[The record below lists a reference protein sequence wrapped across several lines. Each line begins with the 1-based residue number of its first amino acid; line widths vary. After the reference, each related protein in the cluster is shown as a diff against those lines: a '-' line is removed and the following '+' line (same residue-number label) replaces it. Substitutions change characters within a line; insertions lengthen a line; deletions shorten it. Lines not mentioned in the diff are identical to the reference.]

1 MDMIALDVR
10 LDGFADPIGNLVRD
24 EEGGLAFA
32 YAANYLENA
41 DAFPLSLSFP
51 LAREA
56 FDDSRARPFFD
67 NLLQERDGILQRVM
81 DREGLARSDVAGLLF
96 YLGKDCAGAIS
107 VLPLG
112 APPVKVPGDYDVDY
126 RRIEDDRL
134 NAIIG
139 SLHRRQ
145 RLPEGTEDPSP
156 LAGVQS
162 KIAVTILPDGS
173 YAEPIPGSGAP
184 TTHIIKVPDQEHL
197 QDPRLEFETLLLSRE
212 LGLETTQANVVN
224 FNGVEALVIERFD
237 RRLNA
242 ENKIVRIH
250 QEDFAQ
256 ALGLPPSLKYERHG
270 RESRRFDAQA
280 INRILDATVD
290 PAAEKMRFIAAVLFD
305 LMTGNVD
312 GHAKNFALLYD
323 RGGRIRVSPRY
334 DLMPNRLDP
343 NLTDL
348 FAFAIGDAT
357 KLDDLGPADFAAFLS
372 ALGIASPGGQTR
384 LTKSL
389 TARLS
394 KGLAAELPRLD
405 RLGLKR
411 FADLIAHNIDELLT
425 AFEMPLPDGIK
436 TGDAYI
442 ERGGGWL
449 LGS

>member
-1 MDMIALDVR
+1 MDIIALDVR
-10 LDGFADPIGNLVRD
+10 LDGFAGPIGNLVRD
-24 EEGGLAFA
+24 EDGALAFA
-32 YAANYLENA
+32 YAAAYLDNP
-41 DAFPLSLSFP
+41 DALPLSLSFP
-51 LAREA
+51 LGDGA

-67 NLLQERDGILQRVM
+67 NLLQERDGVLQRVM

-112 APPVKVPGDYDVDY
+112 APAAKVPGDYDTDY
-126 RRIEDDRL
+126 TRIDGDRL
-134 NAIIG
+134 NVIIA

-162 KIAVTILPDGS
+162 KIAITVLPDGS
-173 YAEPIPGSGAP
+173 YAEPIAGSGAP

-197 QDPRLEFETLLLSRE
+197 QDPKLEFETLRLSRE
-212 LGLETTQANVVN
+212 LGFETAEATVVN
-224 FNGVEALVIERFD
+224 FGGIDALLIERFD

-242 ENKIVRIH
+242 DSMIVRVH

-270 RESRRFDAQA
+270 REGRRFDAHA
-280 INRILDATVD
+280 INRILDATAD
-290 PAAEKMRFIAAVLFD
+290 PAAEKQRFIAAVLFD

-312 GHAKNFALLYD
+312 AHAKNFALLYD
-323 RGGRIRVSPRY
+323 SGGSIRVSPRY
-334 DLMPNRLDP
+334 DLMPTRLDP

-348 FAFAIGDAT
+348 FAFSIGEAT
-357 KLDDLGPADFAAFLS
+357 KLTDLELADFAAFLD
-372 ALGIASPGGQTR
+372 ALGIGSPRAQAR
-384 LTKSL
+384 LTTSL
-389 TARLS
+389 TERIS
-394 KGLAAELPRLD
+394 VGLAAELPRLD
-405 RLGLKR
+405 RIGLKR

-425 AFEMPLPDGIK
+425 AFDMEVPEGIK
-436 TGDAYI
+436 ARDAYI

>member
-1 MDMIALDVR
+1 MGIIALDVR
-10 LDGFADPIGNLVRD
+10 LDGFADPIGNFVRD
-24 EEGGLAFA
+24 EEGALAFA
-32 YAANYLENA
+32 YSATYLA
-41 DAFPLSLSFP
+41 DPDAFPLSLSFP
-51 LAREA
+51 LGEEA
-56 FDDSRARPFFD
+56 FDDNRARPFFD

-112 APPVKVPGDYDVDY
+112 APPVKVPGDYNLDY
-126 RRIEDDRL
+126 KKIEDDRL
-134 NAIIG
+134 NAIIS

-173 YAEPIPGSGAP
+173 YAEPIAGSGAP
-184 TTHIIKVPDQEHL
+184 TTHIIKVPDLEHP

-212 LGLETTQANVVN
+212 LGFETAQADVVN
-224 FNGVEALVIERFD
+224 FNGVDALVIERFD

-242 ENKIVRIH
+242 DNKIVRVH

-270 RESRRFDAQA
+270 REGRRFDAHA
-280 INRILDATVD
+280 INRILEATVD
-290 PAAEKMRFIAAVLFD
+290 PAGEKQRFIGAVLFD

-312 GHAKNFALLYD
+312 AHAKNFALLYD

-334 DLMPNRLDP
+334 DLMPTRLDP

-348 FAFAIGDAT
+348 FAFSIGNAIRLA
-357 KLDDLGPADFAAFLS
+357 DLELTDFAAFLD
-372 ALGIASPGGQTR
+372 ALGIASRGAQNR
-384 LTKSL
+384 LTRSL
-389 TARLS
+389 TERISA
-394 KGLAAELPRLD
+394 GLAAELPRLD
-405 RLGLKR
+405 RIGLKR
-411 FADLIAHNIDELLT
+411 FADLIGHNIDELLT
-425 AFEMPLPDGIK
+425 AFEMPLPEGIK
-436 TGDAYI
+436 ERDAYI